1 MFILLENGDRL
12 LLESGDAFL
21 LEDSA
26 PPAPPGIGVLL
37 LENGFSFLLEDGSY
51 LLLEDGGITPPPPDP
66 DRPSGFGPMLAT
78 PYLFGPHRPRV
89 VPLDEEEELLAM
101 LVLIA
106 ARR

>member
-78 PYLFGPHRPRV
+78 PYLFGPRRPRAATDDE
-89 VPLDEEEELLAM
+89 DEESIAIM
-101 LVLIA
+101 ALIA